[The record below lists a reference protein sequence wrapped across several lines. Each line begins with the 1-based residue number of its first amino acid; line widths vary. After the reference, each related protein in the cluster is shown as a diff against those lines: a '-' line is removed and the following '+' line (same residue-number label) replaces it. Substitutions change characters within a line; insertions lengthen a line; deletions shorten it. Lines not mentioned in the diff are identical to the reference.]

1 MYKQAVFTR
10 VLKLAIVA
18 MAALSLAACGF
29 TAPRG
34 NAGYA
39 NLDSPGMS
47 ETNRT
52 MALSIGPTTMWF
64 AARFLDDEP
73 ETQALLRSLDGIRIR
88 TYEVNG
94 DSDRIT
100 RNFERM
106 GGKLL
111 GDGWDPVMLVRE
123 EGELVQMY
131 AKSSGEGIQ
140 GLTIVSADDS
150 EVVVVNVMGDID
162 PVYYR
167 DVMLAL
173 DMDDA
178 PEVQIAAA
186 D

>member
-1 MYKQAVFTR
+1 MYKQTVFTR
-10 VLKLAIVA
+10 VLKLAAVA
-18 MAALSLAACGF
+18 IAALSVTACGF
-29 TAPRG
+29 TAPRS

-39 NLDSPGMS
+39 NLDSPGMND
-47 ETNRT
+47 TNRT

-64 AARFLDDEP
+64 AARFLDAEP
-73 ETQALLRSLDGIRIR
+73 ETQALLRSLDGVRIR
-88 TYEVNG
+88 TYEVYG

-100 RNFERM
+100 RNFEHM

-111 GDGWDPVMLVRE
+111 DDGWVPVMLVRE
-123 EGELVQMY
+123 EDELVQMY

-140 GLTIVSADDS
+140 GLTIVSADES

-162 PVYYR
+162 PFYYR